1 MAFQHEYYKK
11 NDDFYWSG
19 YSRSNKHAD
28 SARLLRNILIKLNS
42 PMQTLLN
49 LKKISLILFL
59 VLTGAHLASALLVA
73 KGYDNSTLL
82 LLYRT
87 LDLPAILAGIVYGG
101 SSVQEYLQALKKD
114 TKIFDVVGGVLGGIM
129 LIAALYLNFLF

>member
-1 MAFQHEYYKK
+1 M
-11 NDDFYWSG
+11 D
-19 YSRSNKHAD
+19 
-28 SARLLRNILIKLNS
+28 
-42 PMQTLLN
+42 TLLN

-59 VLTGAHLASALLVA
+59 MLTGTHLASALLVS
-73 KGYDNSTLL
+73 KGYDNATLL

-101 SSVQEYLQALKKD
+101 SSVQEYLQALKKNSQ
-114 TKIFDVVGGVLGGIM
+114 IFDVVGGVVGGIM